1 MLEKLTSLT
10 KEQKKSFIQ
19 SYLLHISETD
29 EYEVEG
35 LDPKDIKGVDEET
48 VEVKFENKNYI
59 YRNGERYAI

>member
-1 MLEKLTSLT
+1 MLEKLTALT

-19 SYLLHISETD
+19 SYLLHIDATD
-29 EYEVEG
+29 KYEVEG
-35 LDPKDIKGVDEET
+35 LNPKDIKGVDEDT

>member
-1 MLEKLTSLT
+1 MLEKLTALT

-19 SYLLHISETD
+19 SYLLHIDSTD
-29 EYEVEG
+29 KYEVEG
-35 LDPKDIKGVDEET
+35 LDPKDIKVVDEET